1 MKSIPIKILSLAL
14 LFCSFH
20 ITAQTLTTSV
30 EGGNRKASVSERI
43 GLTDVTIN
51 YDRPAVKGRE
61 GKIWG
66 QLVHYGF
73 INQGFGT
80 SKAAPWR
87 AGANENSTITFSTD
101 VKIEGKPLAAGT
113 YAIFMAMESN
123 AATVIFSKNAT
134 SWGSYSY
141 DEKEDA
147 LRVNVK
153 TGPLS
158 NLVERLTFD
167 FTEQTENAA
176 TIALS
181 WEKLRI
187 PFRVEVDLI
196 ETQLASFRRE
206 LRNAKGFEWQNV
218 IQAANWCVEKNTHLE
233 EANAWADYAM
243 SPDLGSTRNFQTL
256 SCKANVLNAMGK
268 TAEADV
274 FMKEALPL
282 GKMQEIHAYGRG
294 LLTQKRGKE
303 AFDVFKM
310 NYDKYPNEFTTTMGL
325 IRGYSAVGNY
335 KKALELA
342 EKAAIKAPDANNKSN
357 VAKFIDLLKA
367 GKDVNGN

>member
-1 MKSIPIKILSLAL
+1 MKFMFSKILSIAL
-14 LFCSFH
+14 LFSTLH
-20 ITAQTLTTSV
+20 SSAQSLTTPV
-30 EGGNRKASVSERI
+30 DGGNRKASVSERI

-73 INQGFGT
+73 KYQDFGT

-87 AGANENSTITFSTD
+87 AGANENTTITFSTD
-101 VKIEGKPLAAGT
+101 VKVEGKPITAGT
-113 YAIFMAMESN
+113 YAVFMAMQPD

-134 SWGSYSY
+134 SWGSYFY

-147 LRVNVK
+147 LRVDVK

-167 FTEQTENAA
+167 FSEQTENSAVV
-176 TIALS
+176 ALT

-187 PFRVEVDLI
+187 PFRVEADVI
-196 ETQLASFRRE
+196 QTQLASFRRE

-218 IQAANWCVEKNTHLE
+218 VQAANWCVEKNVNLE
-233 EANAWADYAM
+233 EANSWADYAM
-243 SPDLGSTRNFQTL
+243 SGDLGNVRNFQTL
-256 SCKANVLNAMGK
+256 SCKANVLNKMGK
-268 TAEADV
+268 TADADKI
-274 FMKEALPL
+274 MKEALPM
-282 GKMQEIHAYGRG
+282 GKMQEVHAYARG
-294 LLTQKRGKE
+294 LLAQKRGKE

-310 NYDKYPNEFTTTMGL
+310 NYDKNPTEFTTAMGL
-325 IRGYSAVGNY
+325 IRGYSAVGDY
-335 KKALELA
+335 KKALDMA
-342 EKAAIKAPDANNKSN
+342 EKALPKAPDANNKAN
-357 VAKFIDLLKA
+357 VEKFIGLLKS
-367 GKDVNGN
+367 GKDVN

>member
-1 MKSIPIKILSLAL
+1 MKSISIKILSIAL

-73 INQGFGT
+73 VNQGFGT

-113 YAIFMAMESN
+113 YAIFMAMELN
-123 AATVIFSKNAT
+123 AATVVFSKNST
-134 SWGSYSY
+134 SWGSYFY

-206 LRNAKGFEWQNV
+206 LRNSKGFEWQNV
-218 IQAANWCVEKNTHLE
+218 VQAANCW
-233 EANAWADYAM
+233 
-243 SPDLGSTRNFQTL
+243 
-256 SCKANVLNAMGK
+256 
-268 TAEADV
+268 
-274 FMKEALPL
+274 
-282 GKMQEIHAYGRG
+282 
-294 LLTQKRGKE
+294 
-303 AFDVFKM
+303 
-310 NYDKYPNEFTTTMGL
+310 
-325 IRGYSAVGNY
+325 
-335 KKALELA
+335 
-342 EKAAIKAPDANNKSN
+342 
-357 VAKFIDLLKA
+357 
-367 GKDVNGN
+367 

>member
-1 MKSIPIKILSLAL
+1 MKFMFSKMLAIAL
-14 LFCSFH
+14 LFS
-20 ITAQTLTTSV
+20 TLQGSAQTLTMPVDGS
-30 EGGNRKASVSERI
+30 NRKASVSERI

-73 INQGFGT
+73 KYQDFGT

-87 AGANENSTITFSTD
+87 AGANENTTITFSTD

-113 YAIFMAMESN
+113 YAIFMAMQAD

-134 SWGSYSY
+134 SWGSYFY

-147 LRVNVK
+147 LRVDVK

-167 FTEQTENAA
+167 FSEQAENSAVV
-176 TIALS
+176 ALT

-187 PFRVEVDLI
+187 PFRVEVDVVQ
-196 ETQLASFRRE
+196 TQLASFRRE
-206 LRNAKGFEWQNV
+206 LRNVKGFEWQNV
-218 IQAANWCVEKNTHLE
+218 VQAANWCVEKNVNLD

-243 SPDLGSTRNFQTL
+243 SADLGNTRNFQTL
-256 SCKANVLNAMGK
+256 SCKANVLNKLGK
-268 TAEADV
+268 TADADKL
-274 FMKEALPL
+274 MKEALPM
-282 GKMQEIHAYGRG
+282 GKMQEVHTYARG
-294 LLTQKRGKE
+294 LLTQKRSKE

-310 NYDKYPNEFTTTMGL
+310 NYDKNPNEFMAMMGI
-325 IRGYSAVGNY
+325 IRGYSAMGDY

-342 EKAAIKAPDANNKSN
+342 EKAAAKAPDAGSKSN

-367 GKDVNGN
+367 GKDVNAN